1 MLGTV
6 LLLLTQGCGNGEQER
21 AETGCDRPARAD
33 LGFLVTYNNRA
44 GAWFTTSGGEH
55 YFSAR
60 WPSRYPWNDAWGY
73 YTHLGF
79 GPAADPPRWNGGTKP
94 VNEVAGVSG
103 YEGDLIAVT
112 LEPGRYWVTSTD
124 GAVISVDTC
133 PPTQISQVKRTR
145 QSPPSK
151 TPAPTPTD
159 DDGWDR

>member
-60 WPSRYPWNDAWGY
+60 WPSRFPWNDAWGY
-73 YTHLGF
+73 HTHLGF
-79 GPAADPPRWNGGTKP
+79 GPVSDPPRWQNSAEP
-94 VNEVAGVSG
+94 MNEIVGASVD
-103 YEGDLIAVT
+103 EGDLVAVT
-112 LEPGRYWVTSTD
+112 LEPGRYWSP
-124 GAVISVDTC
+124 
-133 PPTQISQVKRTR
+133 PPTK
-145 QSPPSK
+145 P
-151 TPAPTPTD
+151 
-159 DDGWDR
+159 